1 MVNQPEEVDD
11 PVLATVVE
19 HWEKIVAGYK
29 QFEDKRPVV
38 LYDIQ
43 EERVY
48 LYPYEDFK
56 TDMSPKSQVSLAEQ
70 YELAGKLGKMV
81 MFVRD
86 NEAEKLVSFILD
98 YK

>member
-1 MVNQPEEVDD
+1 MTEQNDD
-11 PVLATVVE
+11 PFLDAVAE
-19 HWEKIVAGYK
+19 HSESIVAGYK

-38 LYDIQ
+38 LYDIK

-48 LYPYEDFK
+48 RYPYEDFK
-56 TDMSPKSQVSLAEQ
+56 NDMSPKSQVSLTEQ
-70 YELAGKLGKMV
+70 YELAGKLGKIV